1 MKKRVMFLIVM
12 VIFCIFGNL
21 VAGAEDYPSKPIT
34 FIVPYSTGGMGDV
47 TGRLLS
53 KPMGDYLG
61 QPVIVKNIP
70 GAGGAVGLSALA
82 KAKPD
87 GYTIANSTTAAITT
101 TPQVREV
108 PYDLESFD
116 YLGSYAKQEW
126 VLCSS
131 LDAPWDTFEELI
143 EYAKQNPNIVV
154 VGETGCAWTTM
165 VLNKI
170 ALEEGIKWRILPFKG
185 GGEGSAAILGGHID
199 LLATGTGTPADLA
212 ARAGKLKI
220 MVVLSKGHL
229 DDLPDIENLQD
240 KGYNFYSLLSRHMLA
255 PAGLPD
261 SIRQKLEDA
270 IRIATEDPEFI
281 DSINK
286 LNMMPKFYSGS
297 EDAERLQDGY
307 MIVKELIKGADITEK

>member
-1 MKKRVMFLIVM
+1 MKKRVMFFIVM
-12 VIFCIFGNL
+12 VIFCILGNL

-34 FIVPYSTGGMGDV
+34 FIIPYSTGGMGDI

-70 GAGGAVGLSALA
+70 GAGGSVGLSALA

-87 GYTIANSTTAAITT
+87 GYTIGNSASAAITT
-101 TPQVREV
+101 ALQLREL

-116 YLGSYAKQEW
+116 FLGSYAEQEC

-154 VGETGCAWTTM
+154 VGETGTGPTT

-170 ALEEGIKWRILPFKG
+170 AAEEGTTWRILPFKG
-185 GGEGSAAILGGHID
+185 GGEGSSAILGGHID

-220 MVVLSKGHL
+220 LVVLSKGHL
-229 DDLPDIENLQD
+229 DNLPDIENLQD
-240 KGYNFYSLLSRHMLA
+240 KGYNFYFLLSRHMLA

-297 EDAERLQDGY
+297 EDAER
-307 MIVKELIKGADITEK
+307 IKAGRR

>member
-12 VIFCIFGNL
+12 VIFCILGIL

-34 FIVPYSTGGMGDV
+34 FIVPYSPGGMGDV

-61 QPVIVKNIP
+61 QPVIVVNMP
-70 GAGGAVGLSALA
+70 GAAGAVGLSNLA

-116 YLGSYAKQEW
+116 NLGSYAKQEW
-126 VLCSS
+126 VLVSR
-131 LDAPWDTFEELI
+131 LDVPWDTFEELI
-143 EYAKQNPNIVV
+143 EYAKQNIVI
-154 VGETGCAWTTM
+154 VGETGCEWTTM
-165 VLNKI
+165 VLKQI
-170 ALEEGIKWRILPFKG
+170 AVEEGIKWRILPFKG
-185 GGEGSAAILGGHID
+185 GGEGSAAIIGGHID

-240 KGYNFYSLLSRHMLA
+240 KGYNYYSLLSRHMFA

-286 LNMMPKFYSGS
+286 LNMTPKFYSGS
-297 EDAERLQDGY
+297 EDAERLQDAY

>member
-1 MKKRVMFLIVM
+1 MKKRVMFFIVM
-12 VIFCIFGNL
+12 VIFCILGNL

-34 FIVPYSTGGMGDV
+34 FIIPHSTGGMGDV

-53 KPMGDYLG
+53 KPLGDYLG
-61 QPVIVKNIP
+61 QPIIIKNIP
-70 GAGGAVGLSALA
+70 GAGGAVGLSAIA

-87 GYTIANSTTAAITT
+87 GYTIGNATAAAIVVS
-101 TPQVREV
+101 PQVREV
-108 PYDLESFD
+108 PYDLESFV
-116 YLGSYAKQEW
+116 YLGGYAKQGI

-143 EYAKQNPNIVV
+143 EYAKQNPNLVI
-154 VGETGCAWTTM
+154 VGETGNEWTNLI
-165 VLNKI
+165 LNGI
-170 ALEEGIKWRILPFKG
+170 AAEEGITWRILPFKG
-185 GGEGSAAILGGHID
+185 GGEGGAAILGGHID
-199 LLATGTGTPADLA
+199 LLVTGTGTPADLA

-220 MVVLSKGHL
+220 LLIMSKGHL

-240 KGYNFYSLLSRHMLA
+240 KGYNFYNLLSRHMLA

-270 IRIATEDPEFI
+270 IRIATEDPGFI

-286 LNMMPKFYSGS
+286 LNATAKFYSGS
-297 EDAERLQDGY
+297 EDFEQLQVSY
-307 MIVKELIKGADITEK
+307 MIVKKLKKGADITEK